1 MAAQTLDPKPRA
13 ARRARNLRVMVAAGN
28 SLEVCPGT
36 LRGYSL
42 EEAPLVREAMEGVP
56 SREGR
61 ERDERGVQGRDVEAN

>member
-1 MAAQTLDPKPRA
+1 M
-13 ARRARNLRVMVAAGN
+13 
-28 SLEVCPGT
+28 EVCPGT